1 MKLLV
6 CDFDGTY
13 YLNDLDIINNNEAI
27 KEFQNNG
34 NLFMLSSGRSFKSLK
49 AMTTKYNIPYD
60 YLSCSD
66 GSILYD
72 KFDNIIIKFDLEPS
86 ITDEFLSLSKY
97 ANVRKIQHSYPY
109 DYSDTILND
118 TLIGLNIVI
127 DNQNI
132 TDLFLDKYNEM
143 KNNYPNY
150 DFLVYSYDDITY
162 FCLKNKGINKSST
175 IFSLKDKLGL
185 INNNIYTVG
194 DNENDYYML
203 KLFNGYYIGNP
214 NDRIK
219 EICISGYNNVSELIS
234 NIKN

>member
-6 CDFDGTY
+6 SDFDGTY
-13 YLNDLDIINNNEAI
+13 YLNDLDILNNNNLI
-27 KEFQNNG
+27 KEFQANG

-49 AMTTKYNIPYD
+49 DMTKKYNIPYD

-86 ITDEFLSLSKY
+86 IKDEFLSLSKY

-109 DYSDTILND
+109 DYSDTTLND
-118 TLIGLNIVI
+118 TLLGLNIVI

-150 DFLVYSYDDITY
+150 DFLV
-162 FCLKNKGINKSST
+162 NHQ
-175 IFSLKDKLGL
+175 
-185 INNNIYTVG
+185 
-194 DNENDYYML
+194 
-203 KLFNGYYIGNP
+203 LFF
-214 NDRIK
+214 
-219 EICISGYNNVSELIS
+219 L
-234 NIKN
+234 